1 MQGSSLHGTGSVL
14 ASTKMDHSFVV
25 LPKQRTQVQGV
36 PPRPRGGSLQPDSS
50 HAGKT
55 MEESFVVLPPAAAS
69 MYSSDSTKGAPN
81 SPLQLN
87 NAGFHSSINVLTRA
101 FELATTQTQV
111 EQPLCLECMRVLSA
125 KLDKEVE
132 DVHRDINSYEACL
145 HRLEGETHDVLSEA
159 DFLREKLKIEE
170 EERRLEA
177 AIKQTEKQRSKANA
191 ELKELELKSKH
202 FDDLEEGYW
211 HEFNSFQFQL
221 TSHQDERDAILAKI
235 EVSQAHLE
243 LLKHTNVLNDAF
255 PIWHDGDFGT
265 INNFRLGRLPKIPVC
280 IRNLF
285 FPTTAPP

>member
-25 LPKQRTQVQGV
+25 LPKQRTQVQEV

-87 NAGFHSSINVLTRA
+87 NAGFHSSINL
-101 FELATTQTQV
+101 FFFDQV
-111 EQPLCLECMRVLSA
+111 EQPLCLECMRVLSD

-145 HRLEGETHDVLSEA
+145 QRLEGETHDVLSEA
-159 DFLREKLKIEE
+159 DFLRGKLKIEE

-177 AIKQTEKQRSKANA
+177 AIKQTEIQCSKANA

-221 TSHQDERDAILAKI
+221 TSHQEERDAILAKI

-255 PIWHDGDFGT
+255 LIWHDGDFGT
-265 INNFRLGRLPKIPVC
+265 INNFRLGRLPKIHVC